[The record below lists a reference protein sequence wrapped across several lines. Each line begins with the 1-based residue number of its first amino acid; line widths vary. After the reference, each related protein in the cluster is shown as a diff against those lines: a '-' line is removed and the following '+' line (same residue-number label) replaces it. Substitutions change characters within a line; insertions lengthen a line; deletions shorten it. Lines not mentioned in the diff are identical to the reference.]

1 MSNEQEQQQ
10 AALSESLHSP
20 DTPLCGFG
28 EVGSCITC
36 SDEALPA
43 RVLNMDTETG
53 LALVEV
59 MGTTIEIDITLVEA
73 VAPGDWLLVHGGV
86 AIAHTEEARDG

>member
-10 AALSESLHSP
+10 AALEEALQST

-28 EVGSCITC
+28 AVGPCITC

-43 RVLNMDTETG
+43 RVLSVDVTTG

-59 MGTTIEIDITLVEA
+59 MGTTTEIDITLLEV

-86 AIAHTEEARDG
+86 AIAHAEEAYDG